1 VHRLGLDGRVRLMGY
16 TDELLARMAGASAYV
31 MSSRSEG
38 FPLVLLEAMAVGLP
52 VVSFDCRNGPADIV
66 RHARD
71 GLLVPDRDVAGLA
84 DALCALLADPDRRRR
99 MGCAAVERAH
109 DHDLLAISARWEEL
123 FAELRDDKDRRRRRG

>member
-1 VHRLGLDGRVRLMGY
+1 
-16 TDELLARMAGASAYV
+16 

-71 GLLVPDRDVAGLA
+71 GLLVPDHDVGALA
-84 DALCALLADPDRRRR
+84 AALCALLADPARRRR
-99 MGCAAVERAH
+99 MGCAAVERAR
-109 DHDLLAISARWEEL
+109 DHDLDAICARWEEL
-123 FAELRDDKDRRRRRG
+123 FAELLDDKHRRRRHG